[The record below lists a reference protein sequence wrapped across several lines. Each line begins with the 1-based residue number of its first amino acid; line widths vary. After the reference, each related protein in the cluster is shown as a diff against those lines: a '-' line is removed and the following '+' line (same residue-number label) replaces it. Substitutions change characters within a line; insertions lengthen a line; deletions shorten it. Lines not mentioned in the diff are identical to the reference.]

1 MGKIRAFGE
10 KLVSEYKNFGFG
22 FAFSYRVVG
31 RLKGKMHKNEV
42 VTSYLKKQLA
52 PVIEKY
58 SGYNE
63 VPSTIAE
70 DAPIWVCWWQGEQ
83 NMPPIVAACY
93 RSLKRHAG
101 THPVNLITFE
111 NLNDYI
117 TFPSYIIEKQKEG
130 KITLTHLSDILRFSL
145 LAKYG
150 GLWIDSTVFVTGDL
164 NLTGKKFFTV
174 KCNRPDD
181 GYYMSKYRWTGFCI
195 GGDRSNVLFHAVRDM
210 LFAYWDCKDRLI
222 EYLIVDYLI
231 DIMYQENHIVKD
243 MVDSN
248 PLNNEKLDELFHYM
262 NDTYNDEMFR
272 KLCESTCLHKL
283 SWKEEYE
290 EKDVDGRETLYS
302 RLVKIKNE

>member
-31 RLKGKMHKNEV
+31 RLKGKRYKNEV
-42 VTSYLKKQLA
+42 VTNYLKKQLSS
-52 PVIEKY
+52 VIEKY

-63 VPSTIAE
+63 MPSNMTE

-83 NMPPIVAACY
+83 NMPPIVEACY

-164 NLTGKKFFTV
+164 DLTGKKFFTV

-181 GYYMSKYRWTGFCI
+181 GYYVSKYRWTGFCI
-195 GGDRSNVLFHAVRDM
+195 GGDKTNVLFHAVRDM
-210 LFAYWDCKDRLI
+210 LFTYWDCKDRLI

-231 DIMYQENHIVKD
+231 EIMYQGNHIVKD
-243 MVDSN
+243 MIDGN
-248 PLNNEKLDELFHYM
+248 PFNNEKLDEMYHYM
-262 NDTYNDEMFR
+262 NDTCDDEMFR
-272 KLCESTCLHKL
+272 KLCEDTDLHKL
-283 SWKEEYE
+283 SWKAKYSR
-290 EKDVDGRETLYS
+290 KDGKGVETLYAYI
-302 RLVKIKNE
+302 LNGDEK